1 MNRFKTIPPLNMSE
15 YFVREDELNNFHPG
29 DWNMPIPWISAFIFT
44 HCTGHFWGYLDNKN
58 SNDRPRVLQIGCA
71 EGWDAIENAK
81 ILKFPN
87 INGELHIIDWFK
99 GNLTVDEEEDWY
111 YNEDNAPIWKGNLLD
126 DAKKYGVDDIIT
138 IFEGDS
144 REMIHK
150 VKDNYYDIVF
160 IDGGHEYN
168 IVKSDIENGYKK
180 LKPNGIM
187 VLDDFTGGYNAYEK
201 YDIKNATSEMLEKDT
216 WMFKDS
222 KIHAGVIKAVHEF
235 FNGNYIVCDSHDKAY
250 HIKGYNIKRER

>member
-1 MNRFKTIPPLNMSE
+1 MSE
-15 YFVREDELNNFHPG
+15 FFVKDEELSIFHPS
-29 DWNMPIPWISAFIFT
+29 DWNMPMPWITAFIFT
-44 HCTGHFWGYLDNKN
+44 HCTGHFWGYGEDTPNPNEK
-58 SNDRPRVLQIGCA
+58 PHVLQIGCA
-71 EGWDAIENAK
+71 EGGDAVDNAK
-81 ILKFPN
+81 VLKLPF

-111 YNEDNAPIWKGNLLD
+111 YREENAPIWKTHLLLEAEKANVLD
-126 DAKKYGVDDIIT
+126 RIT

-168 IVKSDIENGYKK
+168 IVKSDIENGFKK

-187 VLDDFTGGYNAYEK
+187 VLDDFTGGPDAYEK
-201 YDIKNATSEMLEKDT
+201 YNIKDATTEMMEKDT
-216 WMFKDS
+216 WVIDNAR
-222 KIHAGVIKAVHEF
+222 IHVGVVKAVHEF
-235 FNGNYIVCDSHDKAY
+235 FNGNYIVCESHTKAY
-250 HIKGYNIKRER
+250 HIKGYNIKREK